1 MINQR
6 SYPDILLGYSKTLTV
21 AGYGCYMVS
30 LLQGLIEKGITF
42 TVAQWNE
49 LLKSSG
55 VYTPENPTLIAA
67 STIEA
72 KLSNIFEVGNNEAW
86 NDANIVKYLNDK
98 SYIVLGEVSA
108 KGIGGSG
115 QHFVKIDHVDVRS
128 DGKISMTYID
138 DPWDGLEN
146 QKVTTRYN
154 TFGNILSL
162 RVFKIKPGSTGGNMA
177 NMYKGYDLANPESMK
192 VAVDVLV
199 RLQSGDLV
207 DKSKYTELENNISQK
222 VSDAVSQ
229 TRAEDLSRCNTEL
242 VAQSKQLTAEKETA
256 VKQAFDK
263 GYAKGKAEAPTVP
276 TTPAGIP
283 EGFEINGV
291 QTQEEVNGVV
301 ITKNYAKK
309 E

>member
-30 LLQGLIEKGITF
+30 LLQGLIEKGKNY

-55 VYTPENPTLIAA
+55 VYTEQNPTLMAA
-67 STIEA
+67 SMVEA
-72 KLSNIFEVGNNEAW
+72 KLSSIFEYGGNEAW

-98 SYIVLGEVSA
+98 NYIVLGEVNA

-115 QHFVKIDHVDVRS
+115 QHFVKIDHVDVS
-128 DGKISMTYID
+128 NTGKITMTYID
-138 DPWDGLEN
+138 DPWGGLEN
-146 QKVTTRYN
+146 QKVTNRYN
-154 TFGNILSL
+154 AYGNILSL
-162 RVFKIKPGSTGGNMA
+162 RVFKIKSGSNGGNMA

-192 VAVDVLV
+192 IAVDVLV

-207 DKSKYTELENNISQK
+207 DKSKYDELQNMI
-222 VSDAVSQ
+222 
-229 TRAEDLSRCNTEL
+229 
-242 VAQSKQLTAEKETA
+242 SKQTDEAEK
-256 VKQAFDK
+256 K
-263 GYAKGKAEAPTVP
+263 GYDRGYDAGFEKGKSEGTT
-276 TTPAGIP
+276 TTPPAP
-283 EGFEINGV
+283 PASSVEVPANFELNGFATEQVIDGV
-291 QTQEEVNGVV
+291 TVR
-301 ITKNYAKK
+301 KNYAKK